1 MRERGG
7 RETTEDT
14 GNEEFG
20 VIIITFWG
28 KDGLLR
34 LLDHF
39 CGGGGKGEV
48 FLGNVGDDVGIRNEI
63 DMGRTRRRAS
73 LVQLI

>member
-1 MRERGG
+1 MRE

-34 LLDHF
+34 LLNYF
-39 CGGGGKGEV
+39 CGGGKE
-48 FLGNVGDDVGIRNEI
+48 RERSSW
-63 DMGRTRRRAS
+63 MMSATM
-73 LVQLI
+73 